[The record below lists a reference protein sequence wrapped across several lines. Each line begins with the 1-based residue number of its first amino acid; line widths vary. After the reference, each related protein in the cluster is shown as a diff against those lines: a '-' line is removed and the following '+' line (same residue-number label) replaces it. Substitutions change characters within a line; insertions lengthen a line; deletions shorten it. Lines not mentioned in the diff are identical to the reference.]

1 MITFTERAWKE
12 AQPIMA
18 RICAHPFLQEMAAG
32 TLSRNS
38 FKTYLEQDCIY
49 VANYGDEFM
58 RLAHMLPKS
67 RMQELFLQ
75 FAQEGIA
82 AEDALHQMLMTEF
95 GGTDAQPLQGTLD
108 YINHTRQYFNPED
121 LPMAMAAMLP
131 CMWVYNEV
139 GKYILSIE
147 KDAEHNPYHEWI
159 SCYASDLMEEGV
171 KNALELINTLAS
183 NELPERQN
191 QMLKAFLIATEM
203 EYIFWNQAYSPQKMN
218 I

>member
-1 MITFTERAWKE
+1 MKSFTERAWE
-12 AQPIMA
+12 QAQPIMA

-38 FKTYLEQDCIY
+38 FKTYLEQDRIY

-67 RMQELFLQ
+67 RMQELFVQ

-82 AEDALHQMLMTEF
+82 AEEALHQMLMTEF
-95 GGTDAQPLQGTLD
+95 GGSNVQPMKGTLD
-108 YINHTRQYFNPED
+108 YMNHTRQFFNPED
-121 LPMAMAAMLP
+121 LSMAMAAMLP

-159 SCYASDLMEEGV
+159 SCYASDLMDEGV
-171 KNALELINTLAS
+171 LNALKLINLLAD
-183 NELPERQN
+183 NESPTRQK
-191 QMLKAFLIATEM
+191 QMLDAFLIATEM
-203 EYIFWNQAYSPQKMN
+203 EYIFWDQAYSLK
-218 I
+218 